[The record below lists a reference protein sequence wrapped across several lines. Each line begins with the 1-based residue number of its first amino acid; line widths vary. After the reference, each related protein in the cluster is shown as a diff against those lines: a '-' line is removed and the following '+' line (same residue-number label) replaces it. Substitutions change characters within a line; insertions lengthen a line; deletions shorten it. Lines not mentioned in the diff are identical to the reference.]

1 MNGADTLPAPYTSP
15 EALGASRRRIEEL
28 VCGLP
33 GADPSRTG
41 FEFPW
46 EIRAFAMAVAAH
58 KALQFDWSQFQDALI
73 ASIQDWENGN
83 TGTGGVPWSYYEHW
97 VAALETVLAAHC
109 LLATSALDEKTRR
122 VLAEPPNRNHH
133 EAHTEP
139 IAIDPARGRHRRR
152 P

>member
-1 MNGADTLPAPYTSP
+1 MTGIATLPWPYAGPTVLV
-15 EALGASRRRIEEL
+15 ESRREVEEL

-33 GADPSRTG
+33 GGDPSQMG

-58 KALQFDWSQFQDALI
+58 RALKFDWAEFQEALI
-73 ASIQDWENGN
+73 ASIRGWESAN
-83 TGTGGVPWSYYEHW
+83 TETGDVPWSYYEHW
-97 VAALETVLAAHC
+97 VSALEAVMANEGMLAS
-109 LLATSALDEKTRR
+109 TELDQKTQR

-139 IAIDPARGRHRRR
+139 IAVDPARRARS
-152 P
+152 